1 MRSVVRQKL
10 LFFGPAL
17 GLWLFIVLC
26 GVSGAKEHP
35 DSFPDFTASA
45 YLLKTEGEVVWERN
59 PDRALPPASL
69 TKIMTALL
77 VIKRANL
84 DDIAIVRG
92 DAARETGTRLGLRTG
107 ERMYV
112 GFLLAAT
119 LLGSANDAC
128 HVLADHISGSEAEF
142 TNLMNREARAL
153 GMRNTR
159 FTNACG
165 HDQPG
170 HYSSARDLAL
180 LTEAGLAEPV
190 FSELAATVFLN
201 ISTVGGGRVF
211 RLENKNALIGRY
223 PGARGVKTGFTAGA
237 GKCVIALAERNGM
250 RVLLVVLNAPDC
262 WWGAVEMLDAAFARV
277 ERASRVPRP

>member
-1 MRSVVRQKL
+1 MCSVVRQKP

-17 GLWLFIVLC
+17 GLWLFIALS
-26 GVSGAKEHP
+26 GAAGAKERP
-35 DSFPDFTASA
+35 DPFPGITASA
-45 YLLKTEGEVVWERN
+45 YLLKTESEVVWERN
-59 PDRALPPASL
+59 SDRALPPASL

-77 VIKRANL
+77 VIKRAHL
-84 DDIAIVRG
+84 DDIAIVR
-92 DAARETGTRLGLRTG
+92 DEAARETGTRLGLRRG

-128 HVLADHISGSEAEF
+128 HALADYVSGSEAEF
-142 TNLMNREARAL
+142 TKLMNREARAL

-180 LTEAGLAEPV
+180 LAEAGLAEPV
-190 FSELAATVFLN
+190 FSELAATVSLN
-201 ISTVGGGRVF
+201 ISTVGGERVF
-211 RLENKNALIGRY
+211 RLENKNELIGRY

-237 GKCVIALAERNGM
+237 GKCVIALAERNGV
-250 RVLLVVLNAPDC
+250 RVLLVVLNAPDR
-262 WWGAVEMLDAAFARV
+262 WWRAAEMLDAAFARA
-277 ERASRVPRP
+277 ERASRASRP

>member
-1 MRSVVRQKL
+1 MCSFIRQKT
-10 LFFGPAL
+10 LFFGTAFV
-17 GLWLFIVLC
+17 LWLFISLC
-26 GVSGAKEHP
+26 GASDAKEHSDP
-35 DSFPDFTASA
+35 FPGFAASA
-45 YLLKTEGEVVWERN
+45 YLLKTGGEVVWQRN

-77 VIKRANL
+77 VIKRGRM
-84 DDIAIVRG
+84 DDIAIVRD
-92 DAARETGTRLGLRTG
+92 DAVRETGTRLGLRKG

-119 LLGSANDAC
+119 LLDSANDAC
-128 HVLADHISGSEAEF
+128 HALADQVAGSEGAF
-142 TNLMNREARAL
+142 TVLMNREAESL
-153 GMRNTR
+153 GMTNTR

-180 LTEAGLAEPV
+180 LAEAGLAEPV
-190 FSELAATVFLN
+190 FSDLVATVFLN

-211 RLENKNALIGRY
+211 HLENKNELIGRY

-237 GKCVIALAERNGM
+237 GKCIIALAERNGV
-250 RVLLVVLNAPDC
+250 RVLLVALNAPDR
-262 WWGAVEMLDAAFARV
+262 WWGAVKVLDAAFARA
-277 ERASRVPRP
+277 ESGSRVTSP